1 MDRLAVKLLLLL
13 LASSCG
19 TSQPWSESIAPEVRL
34 REASG
39 QMKPWKDGER
49 VPFNLL
55 VDVFNRSDEPIE
67 LERLVVQSSP
77 TSLSAMKLDPVNRQI
92 NVVIL
97 SEQVRTVDVWLA
109 TWVELPNLDA
119 GTRSTLRVTA
129 YFQSELGRFRRVYNL
144 PILHHGAKDAPA
156 RR

>member
-1 MDRLAVKLLLLL
+1 M
-13 LASSCG
+13 
-19 TSQPWSESIAPEVRL
+19 
-34 REASG
+34 
-39 QMKPWKDGER
+39 
-49 VPFNLL
+49 PFNVL

-77 TSLSAMKLDPVNRQI
+77 SSISAMKLDPVNRQL
-92 NVVIL
+92 NVVIP
-97 SEQVRTVDVWLA
+97 SEQVRTVDVWLS

-144 PILHHGAKDAPA
+144 PILDHGTKDAPA
-156 RR
+156 RQ